1 MMPGAY
7 TPPRPVPLS
16 HTSVCKQAMD
26 IGFYKRARGIKHKAT
41 TMPFYPRKPAQVAP
55 AAPPAQQAVSKANLP
70 STTVWSMPAPPPST
84 VVAME
89 VVGNGV
95 VPGGGGGVGSD
106 ADVDSRAAL
115 YISRV
120 QERLRRERMAEDWR
134 KYY

>member
-1 MMPGAY
+1 
-7 TPPRPVPLS
+7 
-16 HTSVCKQAMD
+16 MD
-26 IGFYKRARGIKHKAT
+26 MGFYKRASRGIKHKAT
-41 TMPFYPRKPAQVAP
+41 TMPIYPRKSAQVAP
-55 AAPPAQQAVSKANLP
+55 ASPAAQQAVSKAKQP
-70 STTVWSMPAPPPST
+70 STTTVWSMPAPPPST

-95 VPGGGGGVGSD
+95 VPSSSGAGD

-134 KYY
+134 MYY